1 MDAFE
6 AISLPES
13 SMLSVRKRFSVAE
26 ANRALTLVRCIVA
39 DIVREY
45 AHLRELYGACRQVDA
60 EGEPA
65 RAEDIRRQYA
75 LATDRLSA
83 LRDELEEVGC
93 ELKDY
98 SIGLVDFPARVD
110 GRNVL
115 LCWMLGEESVAHWH
129 ETAAGFSG
137 RQPVNSDW
145 A

>member
-13 SMLSVRKRFSVAE
+13 STLSVRKRFSVAE
-26 ANRALTLVRCIVA
+26 ANRALTLVRRIVV

-115 LCWMLGEESVAHWH
+115 LCWMLGEEGVAHWH
-129 ETAAGFSG
+129 ETDAGFSS